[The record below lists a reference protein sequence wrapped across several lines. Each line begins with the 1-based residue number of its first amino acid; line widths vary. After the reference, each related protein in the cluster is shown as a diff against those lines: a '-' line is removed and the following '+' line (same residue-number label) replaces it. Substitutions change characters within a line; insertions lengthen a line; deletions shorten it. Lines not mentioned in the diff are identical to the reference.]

1 MAFPV
6 FKGEPMLKDFN
17 EWMNPGLLAT
27 AKEKIASAIEDAL
40 PSAPSELVLALKK
53 DHDDLRD
60 LMKELKGDKP
70 IAAKRA
76 TYRRFRQLLRSHSR
90 AEEKAVYE
98 PCLEFR
104 DLRKETYEGYTEHDV
119 ADMLMAKISSIR
131 KAPKWEAA
139 VEVLVEMMEHHLD
152 EEERDLFPLI
162 ERRLPLPT
170 KLQAEAQ
177 FLEMRQ
183 DSPASRQGVA
193 RQMIH

>member
-1 MAFPV
+1 
-6 FKGEPMLKDFN
+6 MLKDLN
-17 EWMNPGLLAT
+17 EWINPGLFAN
-27 AKEKIASAIEDAL
+27 AKDRIASAIEDAL

-53 DHDDLRD
+53 DHDDLRA
-60 LMKELKGDKP
+60 LMKELKSDKP

-76 TYRRFRQLLRSHSR
+76 VYRRFRTLLKSHSR
-90 AEEKAVYE
+90 AEERAVYE

-104 DLRKETYEGYTEHDV
+104 DLKKETYEGYTEHEV

-131 KAPKWEAA
+131 KTPKWEAA

-152 EEERDLFPLI
+152 EEERDLFPLV
-162 ERRLPLPT
+162 ERKLPLAT
-170 KLQAEAQ
+170 KLQAEAH

-183 DSPASRQGVA
+183 DSAASRLGVA